1 MYINRKEAI
10 DAHCKGCI
18 YDSQV
23 KGRWRAQVEAC
34 EMNDCPLYEFRPKTI
49 STANKESLNE
59 ANLNEIETKLSQDLS
74 KAIKELE
81 PSTLLKAN
89 VSVEEVTL

>member
-59 ANLNEIETKLSQDLS
+59 ANLNEIETKLSQNLS
-74 KAIKELE
+74 KEIIGLE
-81 PSTLLKAN
+81 SSTLLKAN
-89 VSVEEVTL
+89 VSVEKVTL